1 MAEPAEETTVEPSS
15 GSGKMTKILVIVGIF
30 ATGLAAGG
38 GLYWAGVI
46 PGSQEPVEVVEVPP
60 KVNYVLALDP
70 LLVNLSEEGEMRYLR
85 IGLSFGLEKEDPDA
99 EEEGAAI
106 FMPKLKDYLLT
117 TLGKWKLSEL
127 TSPTAK
133 GKLKSELLSGV
144 REVVPEESGKVLE
157 VYVTELIVQ

>member
-60 KVNYVLALDP
+60 KVQLCPGIGPLAR
-70 LLVNLSEEGEMRYLR
+70 E
-85 IGLSFGLEKEDPDA
+85 SF
-99 EEEGAAI
+99 
-106 FMPKLKDYLLT
+106 
-117 TLGKWKLSEL
+117 
-127 TSPTAK
+127 
-133 GKLKSELLSGV
+133 
-144 REVVPEESGKVLE
+144 
-157 VYVTELIVQ
+157 